1 MNEKAMNYI
10 FETIREGIPTEKK
23 LIIGLKSGKELIFDR
38 KPSEGG
44 YMLDVGLMLS
54 ILDRKDPELL
64 TETFIDVNEI
74 EYISFSTLK
83 PEPMELYKDT
93 SGNVFI
99 KQPDGNDYN
108 LTEGVEQKRKLSEL
122 VERFRK
128 TIVKQAEKPE
138 RKHKS
143 KEQLDFEET
152 VKIKLYTGEYKSQF
166 IEKKLNKD
174 LLDILVVPENFEI
187 ILTLD
192 KELHE
197 YFEKKKIYDYIAET
211 VGWYNALIKQIDY
224 NEKTMSFKITTKII

>member
-1 MNEKAMNYI
+1 MNEAEFKFAS
-10 FETIREGIPTEKK
+10 ERIRENVATEKK

-38 KPSEGG
+38 KPGEGG
-44 YMLDVGLMLS
+44 YWVEEGMFAVLE
-54 ILDRKDPELL
+54 RYKDPELL
-64 TETFIDVNEI
+64 TETFIPVNEI
-74 EYISFSTLK
+74 EYISFSKIK
-83 PEPMELYKDT
+83 PEPIHLYKDT

-99 KQPDGNDYN
+99 KQPDGKDIN
-108 LTEGVEQKRKLSEL
+108 LTEGIEQKRKLSEL

-224 NEKTMSFKITTKII
+224 NEKTMSFKITTKIK